1 MDKPGLTGPFIAFTA
16 HRTPYAPPMLVPR
29 EEGEDTCTI
38 VLVPDDSGWVEGADA
53 GRAEEDEEQARTKGR
68 WAMVESVGQW
78 NARRFG

>member
-38 VLVPDDSGWVEGADA
+38 VLVPDDSEVVVVGRGEG
-53 GRAEEDEEQARTKGR
+53 DEARARTKGR